1 MSRARP
7 NRRAVV
13 VVADRVVSLVV
24 SLVVAGCG
32 VPSSSDNRPLGADA
46 LPDVFSAT
54 STTVPSTSTT
64 SPPSTST
71 SVPESTSSTVP
82 VEEVTMYFVAGSQV
96 VPISRLLL
104 SPAAPPQVLAA
115 LVEGLPNGDV
125 AAGLRS
131 AIPAGLLATV
141 TVERGSATV
150 DLPTN
155 FITDLPGAEQRLAVA
170 QIVLTLTRRA
180 GIGQVV
186 FTSGNRPQ
194 SVPRGRGDLTR
205 PGELVACDD
214 YSNLLPTGFSC

>member
-1 MSRARP
+1 MVVPSI
-7 NRRAVV
+7 AVV
-13 VVADRVVSLVV
+13 A
-24 SLVVAGCG
+24 ACG
-32 VPSSSDNRPLGADA
+32 VPESSPNRPLDFDA
-46 LPDVFSAT
+46 IPEVFSAT
-54 STTVPSTSTT
+54 TTTTPPTTTSTPSESTTTP
-64 SPPSTST
+64 
-71 SVPESTSSTVP
+71 PESTSSTVP
-82 VEEVTMYFVAGSQV
+82 VEQVTMFFVAGSQV

-115 LVEGLPNGDV
+115 LVEGLPEGDV

-131 AIPAGLLATV
+131 AIPFGLATTV

-150 DLPTN
+150 DLPDAFVN
-155 FITDLPGAEQRLAVA
+155 GLPGAEQRLAVA

-194 SVPRGRGDLTR
+194 AVPRGRGDLTQ

>member
-1 MSRARP
+1 MRSVRSRLASRAVISSLIVSSF
-7 NRRAVV
+7 AI
-13 VVADRVVSLVV
+13 VA
-24 SLVVAGCG
+24 ACG
-32 VPSSSDNRPLGADA
+32 VPESSSNRPLDLDA
-46 LPDVFSAT
+46 IPQIFSAT
-54 STTVPSTSTT
+54 TTTTPPTTTSTPSESTTTP
-64 SPPSTST
+64 
-71 SVPESTSSTVP
+71 PESTSSTVP
-82 VEEVTMYFVAGSQV
+82 VEQVTMFFVAGNQV

-115 LVEGLPNGDV
+115 LVEGLPEGDV

-131 AIPAGLLATV
+131 AIPFGLATTV

-150 DLPTN
+150 DLPDA
-155 FITDLPGAEQRLAVA
+155 FVIGLPGAEQRLAVA

-194 SVPRGRGDLTR
+194 AVPRGRGDLTR

-214 YSNLLPTGFSC
+214 YSNLLPAGFSC

>member
-1 MSRARP
+1 MRHVGSGLVSK
-7 NRRAVV
+7 VV
-13 VVADRVVSLVV
+13 IGALVV
-24 SLVVAGCG
+24 PAIAIVAACG
-32 VPSSSDNRPLGADA
+32 VPESSSNRPLDLDA
-46 LPDVFSAT
+46 IPGVFSAT
-54 STTVPSTSTT
+54 TTTTPPTTTSTPSESTTTP
-64 SPPSTST
+64 
-71 SVPESTSSTVP
+71 PESTSSTVP
-82 VEEVTMYFVAGSQV
+82 VEEVTMFFVAGNQV

-115 LVEGLPNGDV
+115 LVEGLPEGDV

-131 AIPAGLLATV
+131 AIPFGLATTV

-150 DLPTN
+150 DLPDALVN
-155 FITDLPGAEQRLAVA
+155 GLPGAEQRLAVA

-194 SVPRGRGDLTR
+194 AVPRGRGDLTQ

>member
-1 MSRARP
+1 MRRIGSRSF
-7 NRRAVV
+7 NRAIIAAMVVPSIAVV
-13 VVADRVVSLVV
+13 A
-24 SLVVAGCG
+24 ACG
-32 VPSSSDNRPLGADA
+32 VPESSPNRPLDFDA
-46 LPDVFSAT
+46 IPEVFSAT
-54 STTVPSTSTT
+54 TTTTPPTTTSTPSESTTTP
-64 SPPSTST
+64 
-71 SVPESTSSTVP
+71 PESTSSTVP
-82 VEEVTMYFVAGSQV
+82 VEQVTMFFVAGSQV

-115 LVEGLPNGDV
+115 LVEGLPEGDV

-131 AIPAGLLATV
+131 AIPFGLATTV

-150 DLPTN
+150 DLPDAFVN
-155 FITDLPGAEQRLAVA
+155 GLPGAEQRLAVA

-194 SVPRGRGDLTR
+194 AVPRGRGDLTQ